1 MMSGGWPLEVSD
13 LEEVLK
19 EIEEARSKALLT
31 AIGVE
36 GYSTSGK
43 TWLAE
48 KICVRFGWTV
58 LGTDA
63 FLRRDCETQRYIEC
77 LDTEKLERAVSK
89 AAPPLVIE
97 GIALADSLD
106 RIGLAA
112 DLTVYCKRI
121 SPAGLWV
128 DDLLNHITEGVPN
141 PDLSMVDY
149 WAVEYHLRKDPVAG
163 ADLVFRWVEA

>member
-1 MMSGGWPLEVSD
+1 MEVSD
-13 LEEVLK
+13 LDEVLK
-19 EIEEARSKALLT
+19 GIEKARSKALLT
-31 AIGVE
+31 VIGVE
-36 GYSTSGK
+36 GHSTSGK

-48 KICVRFGWTV
+48 QICVRFGWTV
-58 LGTDA
+58 LSTDA
-63 FLRRDCETQRYIEC
+63 FLHEGCETKRYIEC
-77 LDTEKLERAVSK
+77 LDTEKLERAVSE
-89 AAPPLVIE
+89 ATRPLVIE

-128 DDLLNHITEGVPN
+128 DDLLNHTIGGVPN
-141 PDLSMVDY
+141 PDLFTVDY